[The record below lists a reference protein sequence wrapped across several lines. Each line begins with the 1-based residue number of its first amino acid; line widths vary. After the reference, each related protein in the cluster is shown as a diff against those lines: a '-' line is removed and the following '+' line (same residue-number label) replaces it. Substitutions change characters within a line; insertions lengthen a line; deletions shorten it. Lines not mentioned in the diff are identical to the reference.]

1 MQQAREI
8 SSLDSSGDLSRSREV
23 GGLLDAAR
31 YFGAV
36 TIFALGAVC
45 FYLFIVIR
53 TSCMETSKAQTLVR
67 RTIHNGA
74 RLLFYTLERLS
85 LVHVSEGERGAL
97 RPHIDRPSVV
107 VANHPSLLDA
117 LLILSMVPNGVCI
130 MKRALRSVPVISG
143 FARRAGYIPYS
154 EAPELIQAA
163 TAELKRGGV
172 VIIFPEG
179 TRSPCGGCGSLQ
191 RGAVRVALEADV
203 PLEVFGLR
211 MQPVVLG
218 RGLPW
223 WRPPRAPIL
232 YQVVR
237 LDSVRFEID
246 RSEGAPERARAE
258 SIKGTQWLEERLKS
272 WVS

>member
-1 MQQAREI
+1 MQQTREI
-8 SSLDSSGDLSRSREV
+8 CGLDSSCDVGRSREV
-23 GGLLDAAR
+23 GGLVDAAR

-36 TIFALGAVC
+36 TIFVLGAVC

-53 TSCMETSKAQTLVR
+53 TSWMESSKAQALVR
-67 RTIHNGA
+67 HTIHNGA
-74 RLLFYTLERLS
+74 RLLFYVLDRLS
-85 LVHVSEGERGAL
+85 LVYVSEDESGGQL
-97 RPHIDRPSVV
+97 PHIDRPSVV

-117 LLILSMVPNGVCI
+117 LLLLSVVPNGVCI

-143 FARRAGYIPYS
+143 FAQRAGYIPYS

-163 TAELKRGGV
+163 TAELRRGGV
-172 VIIFPEG
+172 VIVFPEG
-179 TRSPCGGCGSLQ
+179 TRSPSSGCGPLQ
-191 RGAVRVALEADV
+191 RGAVRIALEADV

-211 MQPVVLG
+211 MKPVVLG

-246 RSEGAPERARAE
+246 HSEGASERFRAE
-258 SIKGTQWLEERLKS
+258 SIKGTEWLEGCLKS

>member
-1 MQQAREI
+1 MQQTREI
-8 SSLDSSGDLSRSREV
+8 SGVDGLGDVDRSREI
-23 GGLLDAAR
+23 GGVFDAVR
-31 YFGAV
+31 YFGV
-36 TIFALGAVC
+36 LTLFALGAVC

-53 TSCMETSKAQTLVR
+53 TSWMESSKAQTLAR
-67 RTIHNGA
+67 RTICKGA
-74 RLLFYTLERLS
+74 RLLFYILDRLS
-85 LVHVSEGERGAL
+85 LVHVSEGERGGQG
-97 RPHIDRPSVV
+97 PHIDRPSVV

-117 LLILSMVPNGVCI
+117 LLLLSVVPNGVCI

-163 TAELKRGGV
+163 TEELKRGGV

-179 TRSPCGGCGSLQ
+179 TRSPCHRCGPLQ
-191 RGAVRVALEADV
+191 RGAVRIALEADV

-232 YQVVR
+232 YQAVR
-237 LDSVRFEID
+237 LDSIQFEID
-246 RSEGAPERARAE
+246 RSEGAPERVRAE

>member
-1 MQQAREI
+1 MQQAREN
-8 SSLDSSGDLSRSREV
+8 SGLNSSGDVGRPREV

-31 YFGAV
+31 YIGAV

-53 TSCMETSKAQTLVR
+53 TSWMESSKAQILVR
-67 RTIHNGA
+67 QTIHNGA
-74 RLLFYTLERLS
+74 RLLFYILDRLS
-85 LVHVSEGERGAL
+85 LVHVREDMRRGQQ
-97 RPHIDRPSVV
+97 PHSDLPSIV

-117 LLILSMVPNGVCI
+117 LLLLSMVPNGVCI
-130 MKRALRSVPVISG
+130 MKRALRTVPVISG

-163 TAELKRGGV
+163 TAELRRGGV

-179 TRSPCGGCGSLQ
+179 TRSPCSGCGPLQ
-191 RGAVRVALEADV
+191 RGAVRIALEADV

-218 RGLPW
+218 RGLQW

-237 LDSVRFEID
+237 LDSIQFEID
-246 RSEGAPERARAE
+246 RSGGGSERFRAE